1 MSILKFKKADIPEV
15 AEIENLCFSV
25 PWSAQALEMLTQE
38 PYCAF
43 VLRENDKLAAYG
55 GMLCVAGEAQMLNI
69 ATSPEFRRRG
79 YARQILFALCK
90 KAKECGAVTMS
101 LEVRES
107 NTSAQS
113 LYISEGFEV
122 IGIRKNYYVKPQEA
136 AIIMEKKL

>member
-1 MSILKFKKADIPEV
+1 MSILKFTKSDIPEA

-25 PWSAQALEMLTQE
+25 PWSAQALEMLTQD
-38 PYCAF
+38 PYFAF
-43 VLRENDKLAAYG
+43 VLREDEKLAAYG
-55 GMLCVAGEAQMLNI
+55 GMLCIAGEAQLLNI
-69 ATSPEFRRRG
+69 ATAPEFRRRG
-79 YARQILFALCK
+79 YARRILYALCE
-90 KAKECGAVTMS
+90 KAKECGAASMS

-113 LYISEGFEV
+113 LYLSEGFHV